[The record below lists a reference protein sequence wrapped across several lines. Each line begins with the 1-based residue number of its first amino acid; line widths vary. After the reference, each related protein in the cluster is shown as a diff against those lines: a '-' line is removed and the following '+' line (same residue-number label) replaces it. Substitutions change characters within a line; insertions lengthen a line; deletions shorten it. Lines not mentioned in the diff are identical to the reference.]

1 MYFLHFTYRKKLSRF
16 MQITQCPSAG
26 GAIRFYFVGSGKVVP
41 VPPKVL
47 VNRRIS
53 AAKFYGNGY
62 FYIVIHKYKLF
73 YTISFPLPS
82 GEGYINLFIPYPW
95 WVGELRCPR

>member
-47 VNRRIS
+47 VNTKIS
-53 AAKFYGNGY
+53 VARFYGNGY
-62 FYIVIHKYKLF
+62 FFLY
-73 YTISFPLPS
+73 SFVNYS
-82 GEGYINLFIPYPW
+82 IPYLSPSPM
-95 WVGELRCPR
+95 GRC